1 MLEQYE
7 EALEQWI
14 ESVVSHGDDDAL
26 FACGYLQGHVAV
38 VLSQLE
44 DEGES
49 TLEALLEKMTDCLAL
64 ARQECQELNDAD
76 FALVEAAWTQLHG
89 KIVSHLA
96 A

>member
-49 TLEALLEKMTDCLAL
+49 TLAALLEKMTDCLAL
-64 ARQECQELNDAD
+64 ARQELNDAD
-76 FALVEAAWTQLHG
+76 FALVEAAWAQLHG

>member
-7 EALEQWI
+7 EALAQWI

-44 DEGES
+44 EQDQS
-49 TLEALLEKMTDCLAL
+49 SLDALLASMTECLAL
-64 ARQECQELNDAD
+64 ARQELNDAD
-76 FALVEAAWTQLHG
+76 FALVEAAWAQLHG

>member
-7 EALEQWI
+7 EALAQWI

-44 DEGES
+44 EQAES
-49 TLEALLEKMTDCLAL
+49 SLDALLDKMTECLAL
-64 ARQECQELNDAD
+64 ARQELNDAD
-76 FALVEAAWTQLHG
+76 YALVETAWAQLHG
-89 KIVSHLA
+89 KIVRHLA